1 MTPRRTEFAAFVV
14 DLLDFI
20 EEKIGEA
27 IESENSRLG
36 AIGEAAGAVPV
47 LRDRL
52 RENEPVQANFILVLG
67 NIVEQRWASQ
77 WRDDFSKMGRGE
89 FERTA
94 RDLVER
100 LAILRTLVTEAG
112 ASLRSTPERPPP
124 DRIDSAVSNNRR
136 AVMKWMFAAVFAAAI
151 AIASAPRAEAKGCI
165 KGAIVGGA
173 AGHMAGHGKLGAAAG
188 CVVGHHEANKP
199 NPNNSNAQAPSG
211 QK

>member
-1 MTPRRTEFAAFVV
+1 
-14 DLLDFI
+14 
-20 EEKIGEA
+20 
-27 IESENSRLG
+27 
-36 AIGEAAGAVPV
+36 V

-52 RENEPVQANFILVLG
+52 RENESVQANFILVLG
-67 NIVEQRWASQ
+67 ATIEERCASE
-77 WRDDFSKMGRGE
+77 WWDCLAKMERRE

-94 RDLVER
+94 RDLVGR

-112 ASLRSTPERPPP
+112 ALQLGRPRPVALLRSTPERPPS
-124 DRIDSAVSNNRR
+124 DRIDSAVSNIRR
-136 AVMKWMFAAVFAAAI
+136 EVMKWMFAAVFAAAI
-151 AIASAPRAEAKGCI
+151 AIASGPGVETKGCI

-173 AGHMAGHGKLGAAAG
+173 AGHMAGHGELGAAAG